1 MDYPPTPEDGKI
13 APKQRHGL
21 YLFLISSKDEGW
33 QGASYRLLRAP
44 PLGADSL
51 QVSKSKTKSKS
62 KSKILGFIFLLY
74 AGDDL
79 FHISCGVVH

>member
-51 QVSKSKTKSKS
+51 QVNLKLKLSPSLSLS
-62 KSKILGFIFLLY
+62 LRF
-74 AGDDL
+74 
-79 FHISCGVVH
+79 